1 MSRPQFNALNHLTA
15 LRAFEAAARL
25 GSFKAAAEEL
35 FVTDSAVS
43 RQIRQLEEAAGVHLF
58 LRRNR
63 RVELTA
69 EGRGFARELQPA
81 FQQIRRAGAD
91 LAGMVDAQPLV
102 IAAPATFLLRW
113 LIPRQASLQKAVPG
127 TPIRLATWDAPP
139 DPSDQSISL
148 FVGIGEA
155 ADDPSCA
162 CVDLMPESFA
172 LVVSP
177 MLVGQGASIQD
188 VLAGLPRLVPQTRPN
203 IWNDWIGEGGF
214 DAPFSEIL
222 EFERMFFAL
231 QAAEAGMGSTIA
243 PVEIVTDSLSAG
255 RLTMPFAPIVRNGTY
270 HLIYSKRR
278 GESPM
283 VKNAVR
289 WFVSECAR
297 VPAVERRSR

>member
-1 MSRPQFNALNHLTA
+1 MTRPHFNALSHLTA

-35 FVTDSAVS
+35 RVTDSAVS
-43 RQIRQLEEAAGVHLF
+43 RQIRHLEEAAGVRLF

-69 EGRGFARELQPA
+69 QGRGLARELQPA

-91 LAGMVDAQPLV
+91 LAGLVGAQPLV

-113 LIPRQASLQKAVPG
+113 LIPRQASLQEAVPG

-139 DPSDQSISL
+139 DLEDQSISL

-155 ADDPSCA
+155 PDDPASV

-172 LVVSP
+172 LVLSP
-177 MLVGQGASIQD
+177 MLVKQGAPID
-188 VLAGLPRLVPQTRPN
+188 DLLAGLPRLIPQTRPN
-203 IWNDWIGEGGF
+203 IWNDWIREGGF
-214 DAPFSEIL
+214 DAPHSGTL

-243 PVEIVTDSLSAG
+243 PVETVADSLVAG
-255 RLTMPFAPIVRNGTY
+255 RLAMPFAPIVRKGTY
-270 HLIYSKRR
+270 HLIYSRRR
-278 GESPM
+278 GEIPM
-283 VKNAVR
+283 MKNAVR
-289 WFVSECAR
+289 WFVGECASLP
-297 VPAVERRSR
+297 VAESEFG